1 MKRLAWMTTVCLA
14 LLLSG
19 LANADQILPSDRVQT
34 QLNVR
39 ERPDIGSPIVGTL
52 QTNEMAELV
61 GDIPYWYQIQLSD
74 GIQGYVSKA
83 WSERVATVTGEGRL
97 IRLGAWNIKKLGHGS
112 SKDYA
117 AVVKV
122 IEDNFDILAVVEVM
136 QKAGAH
142 GGYDTL
148 MSTLGDQWEGIVTT
162 TPRPNTT
169 SGNAEFYAVIY
180 RRGLIRPC
188 AQWGELRY
196 HSDNDGST
204 SGVGGDIFSREP
216 AFGCFEAPLNTNAV
230 GIDFLLAAYH
240 ARWSDGDKAAIAAEV
255 SRLDDVFTSMSEA
268 RPGEK
273 DLIIAGDFNLDTPL
287 LQNALT
293 YTIPTQGDGS
303 TLNTKGEITNNQ
315 YDHLIL
321 HDSAATKELVGAV
334 TVLDVRGMSASND
347 QFYKTV
353 SDHLPVLGWLRA
365 NGPDDD

>member
-1 MKRLAWMTTVCLA
+1 MKRLAWMTTVCFA

-19 LANADQILPSDRVQT
+19 LASADQIIPSDRVQT

-39 ERPDIGSPIVGTL
+39 EQPDVASPIVGSL
-52 QTNEMAELV
+52 LSNDMAELV
-61 GDIPYWYQIQLSD
+61 GDIPYWYHIQLSD
-74 GIQGYVSKA
+74 GIKGYVSKA

-112 SKDYA
+112 SKDYG
-117 AVVKV
+117 AVSKV

-148 MSTLGDQWEGIVTT
+148 MSTLGEQWEGIVTT

-169 SGNAEFYAVIY
+169 SGSAEFYAVIY
-180 RRGLIRPC
+180 RRALLRPC

-196 HSDNDGST
+196 HSDNDGSA
-204 SGVGGDIFSREP
+204 SGVGVNVFSREP
-216 AFGCFEAPLNTNAV
+216 AFGCFEAPLNTNDI
-230 GIDFLLAAYH
+230 GIDFLLGVYH
-240 ARWSDGDKAAIAAEV
+240 ARWSKGDKKAISAEV
-255 SRLDDVFTSMSEA
+255 SRLDDVFASMSEA

-273 DLIIAGDFNLDTPL
+273 DLILAGDFNLDTPL
-287 LQNALT
+287 LQNVLT

-303 TLNTKGEITNNQ
+303 TLNIIGEITDNQ
-315 YDHLIL
+315 YDHFIV
-321 HDSAATKELVGAV
+321 HDSNATSELVGTV
-334 TVLDVRGMSASND
+334 RVLDVRGISASND

-353 SDHLPVLGWLRA
+353 SDHLPVQGWLRS